1 MAVAAYRNQM
11 NRRTFASGSA
21 AFGVAAALIAV
32 HPGAAFKGGKPVQSG
47 NRDAVRH
54 PGYMDATGGID
65 PYIPEDAPRMLA
77 AHSGTDFLGAFMG

>member
-11 NRRTFASGSA
+11 NRRTFAFASA
-21 AFGVAAALIAV
+21 TFGVVAWIAV